1 MAYADVYTA
10 LKGADG
16 RADVTDYLAEHGD
29 HPNSDGHTVLAAAVV
44 DAVDH

>member
-1 MAYADVYTA
+1 VAYADVYTT
-10 LKGADG
+10 LNGADG
-16 RADVTDYLAEHGD
+16 RADVTDYLAGEGD